1 MKALEKIAVIWF
13 LLISCN
19 TLAAQKID
27 SIYFHLYT
35 DSLKKGVYNY
45 INVDGLSP
53 NGRYI
58 PLSSRQIEFSANTG
72 HWDGNSLVIDSAYT
86 KDSVV
91 IKAVLK
97 ENPSLQKTVVIY
109 LKKLPDN
116 ELLKTKEEI
125 LHEISQPKKKKP
137 GG

>member
-1 MKALEKIAVIWF
+1 MF
-13 LLISCN
+13 LLAGCN
-19 TLAAQKID
+19 WLAAQKVD

-35 DSLKKGVYNY
+35 DSLKKAVYNY
-45 INVDGLSP
+45 INVDGLLP

-58 PLSSRQIEFSANTG
+58 PLSSQQIIFSANTG

-97 ENPSLQKTVVIY
+97 ADPFIQKMVIIY

-116 ELLKTKEEI
+116 ELPKTKEAI
-125 LHEISQPKKKKP
+125 LHELNQPKRKKA